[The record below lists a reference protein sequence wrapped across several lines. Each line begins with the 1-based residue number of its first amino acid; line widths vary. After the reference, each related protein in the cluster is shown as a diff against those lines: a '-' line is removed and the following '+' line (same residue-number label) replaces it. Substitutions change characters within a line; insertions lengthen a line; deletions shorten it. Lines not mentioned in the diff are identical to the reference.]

1 MARLRMVLQR
11 GAPVEVFYRAW
22 ADSDSDQS
30 TEWHADTAAAR
41 SAADASLPLRLT
53 AGWVKAS
60 VLEDCRSAGG
70 AGHVVI
76 RYADRRW
83 FNAFGEQLDAS
94 DPGSL
99 ETAVPAAFVRPP
111 ARPSPRPRLSLL
123 AVRWGGTP
131 ETAVD
136 TSTFNWGSTN
146 STVSSTYSN
155 TLFKVRST
163 HSPCCCFRACPC
175 SIRSAAVCGM
185 SQVAERQLGC
195 DFEVVSAFVSGAT
208 GLHHLAA
215 AASSIA
221 GGCLRRGHAR
231 AAMYFLWPAAYGEAT
246 GADGSL
252 QLGGGFVEAPSLLE
266 LMRTMERAGVPSRFP
281 HPATL

>member
-1 MARLRMVLQR
+1 MALKR

-22 ADSDSDQS
+22 ADSDGDQS

-41 SAADASLPLRLT
+41 SAADGSLPLRLT
-53 AGWVKAS
+53 AGWVAAS
-60 VLEDCRSAGG
+60 VLEDCRSPGG

-76 RYADRRW
+76 RYADRCW
-83 FNAFGEQLDAS
+83 FNAFGEQLETS

-99 ETAVPAAFVRPP
+99 EAAVPAAFVRPP
-111 ARPSPRPRLSLL
+111 VRPSPRPRLSLL

-163 HSPCCCFRACPC
+163 LFAHRAVPPWVPLLNAQCGCVRHESGCRASAWLRLRSHLSFRERRDRSTSSGRLGLRYRWRLFAWWARTGRDVLPVAGRIWRSNKCRR
-175 SIRSAAVCGM
+175 IAAAWRWVRRSA
-185 SQVAERQLGC
+185 
-195 DFEVVSAFVSGAT
+195 VSARAHAHNGASWRPVSV
-208 GLHHLAA
+208 
-215 AASSIA
+215 
-221 GGCLRRGHAR
+221 
-231 AAMYFLWPAAYGEAT
+231 PAPFYT
-246 GADGSL
+246 
-252 QLGGGFVEAPSLLE
+252 V
-266 LMRTMERAGVPSRFP
+266 R
-281 HPATL
+281 

>member
-1 MARLRMVLQR
+1 M
-11 GAPVEVFYRAW
+11 
-22 ADSDSDQS
+22 
-30 TEWHADTAAAR
+30 
-41 SAADASLPLRLT
+41 
-53 AGWVKAS
+53 
-60 VLEDCRSAGG
+60 
-70 AGHVVI
+70 VI

-163 HSPCCCFRACPC
+163 HSPCCFRACSC

-208 GLHHLAA
+208 DLHHLAA